1 MLKGILD
8 KKALTTWTLF
18 LLVTKM
24 VTIKVLLALTVIH
37 GWSLTQLG
45 VNNAFLHGDL
55 HEEVYVS
62 LPPSFHHV
70 GKPLPNDTV
79 CKLHKSLYGLKQASR
94 QWFSKFSNVLLEI
107 GFKKSSSNS
116 SLFIQVNGNSIVTLL
131 VYIDDIVITRNY
143 QNRIDSLKKFLDSC
157 FKLKD
162 LWDILSFS

>member
-1 MLKGILD
+1 
-8 KKALTTWTLF
+8 
-18 LLVTKM
+18 M
-24 VTIKVLLALTVIH
+24 VTIKVLLALIVIH

-45 VNNAFLHGDL
+45 INNAFLHGDL

-70 GKPLPNDTV
+70 GEPLHNDTV

-94 QWFSKFSNVLLEI
+94 QWFSKFSNVLLET

-116 SLFIQVNGNSIVTLL
+116 SLFIQVNGNSIITLQ
-131 VYIDDIVITRNY
+131 VYIDDIVITRND
-143 QNRIDSLKKFLDSC
+143 QNRIDNLKKFLDSC

-162 LWDILSFS
+162 L